1 MKLRFK
7 ILTLLVPLIMAPM
20 FITAWFAFQQ
30 LQDTSE
36 QQAFNK
42 VDTIF
47 SHISEDFQT
56 LQHTAEDNIKFFSSN
71 KLIQD
76 YLLSDEQEPE
86 HSVLQQS
93 LLELLKSYQDAYPEY
108 YEIRLIMPDGDEK
121 IRQTGIYVENET
133 SNESKTRYFQN
144 IRSSV
149 DDITT
154 SVFRNPDNGE
164 YSLYVA
170 KRIFSRKSLTN
181 IADKKASSL
190 GYLVTTMDLRSFK
203 SHLNNDNSIFNGFLF
218 LMSGEN
224 KLIFQTGN
232 SPFSNQQIPEE
243 ITQHSRNLVTENS
256 FMLLD
261 SKGESY
267 YFKGVMLHP
276 DICLF
281 AGIPYK
287 EFLQSSYQ
295 LAFIVAGVTLSTL
308 LVTVILLYIVFNKT
322 IINPINRLR
331 DAIQEINS
339 GNYIVDIGE
348 INDDEIGDLTR
359 AFAEMGKNIRDFNKK
374 ITALAYKDNLTGLP
388 NRHMFQDSLKRL
400 LKQSERNNER
410 LAILYID
417 IDDFKH
423 INDTL
428 GHQVGDMFLQ
438 DVSRRL
444 SSILREDDYL
454 TYVDSSQPVENNFVA
469 RLGGDEFII
478 ILPRLSDSLDAAV
491 VAERLT
497 AELAKPFKINKQEFF
512 VGASTGIT
520 IFPDDGKTIDILI
533 KNADIAMYHAKNLGK
548 NNYKYF
554 SKSMNFDLKR
564 KLSLEG
570 KLRKAIEAGWLTLD
584 YQPIIDVET
593 NEIVSLEGLCRWED
607 PELGVISPDEF
618 IPLAE
623 DSGLILPLGKW
634 VIEEACKQNKS
645 WQEQG
650 LPKIPV
656 AINISSIQFD
666 RQDLSSCI
674 ANALESSGLEA
685 QYLTIEITESSIIK
699 SPEQTIEV
707 LKRVKELGVNISLDD
722 FGSGYSSLSYLRN
735 FPVDALKIDR
745 DFAQEMAF
753 GNDNATI
760 VSAILIMAQTLN
772 LKVIA
777 EGIQDTKQLDFLKS
791 KKCDQVQGFLF
802 SRPLSSQNI
811 PALLSVPHLKSA

>member
-1 MKLRFK
+1 MKLRLK

-47 SHISEDFQT
+47 GHISEDFQT
-56 LQHTAEDNIKFFSSN
+56 LQHTSEDNIKLFSSN
-71 KLIQD
+71 KLIQE
-76 YLLSDEQEPE
+76 YLLIDEREPE
-86 HSVLQQS
+86 YSVLRQS
-93 LLELLKSYQDAYPEY
+93 LSELLRRYQDSYPEY
-108 YEIRLIMPDGDEK
+108 YEIRLIMPDGYEK
-121 IRQTGIYVENET
+121 IRQTKIYIENKTDNESET
-133 SNESKTRYFQN
+133 SYFQN
-144 IRSSV
+144 IKNNV
-149 DDITT
+149 GDITT
-154 SVFRNPDNGE
+154 SVFINPDNGKF
-164 YSLYVA
+164 SLYVA
-170 KRIFSRKSLTN
+170 KRIFSHKSQANSTN
-181 IADKKASSL
+181 KEARLL
-190 GYLVTTMDLRSFK
+190 GYLVTTIDLKSFK
-203 SHLNNDNSIFNGFLF
+203 GHLTNENSIFNGFLF
-218 LMSGEN
+218 LTNSN
-224 KLIFQTGN
+224 NNLIFQTAN

-287 EFLQSSYQ
+287 EFLQSRYQ

-322 IINPINRLR
+322 IINPIKRLR

-444 SSILREDDYL
+444 ASILREDDYL
-454 TYVDSSQPVENNFVA
+454 TYVDSQPVENNFVA

-520 IFPDDGKTIDILI
+520 IFPDDGKTIDVLI
-533 KNADIAMYHAKNLGK
+533 RNADIAMYHAKNLGK

-584 YQPIIDVET
+584 YQPIIDVDT

-634 VIEEACKQNKS
+634 VIEEACRQNKN
-645 WQEQG
+645 WQDQG

-674 ANALESSGLEA
+674 ANALESSSLEA
-685 QYLTIEITESSIIK
+685 KYLTIEITESSIIK

-707 LKRVKELGVNISLDD
+707 LKHVKELGVNISLDD